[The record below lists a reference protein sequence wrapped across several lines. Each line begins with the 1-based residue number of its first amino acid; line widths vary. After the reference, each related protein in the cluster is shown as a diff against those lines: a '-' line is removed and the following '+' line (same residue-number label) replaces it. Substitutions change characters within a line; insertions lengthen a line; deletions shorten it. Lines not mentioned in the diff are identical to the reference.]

1 MRIDIVWNEETTQ
14 VDLVDGVVTVG
25 GATTDGICIAGLP
38 HGLLSLELDGGVL
51 KVTAIRSVRIGEAL
65 FPARVPRLLIEGEDL
80 KLPNDVIIRR
90 TPDAKKRESRKTI
103 GTAFVAQELLSGD
116 LAPQDTRAATLTCVT
131 GLDQGRIFPIPF
143 EENFIGRADD
153 AAIRVRDR
161 AVSRKHARLLR
172 RGREHVLQI
181 VPSSMNGIYVNGLL
195 LKKDRVLKTGDVIEI
210 GQTVLRF
217 DDAER
222 APEECTRI
230 VSPEEKAAAS
240 SKRATPAQP
249 TPAQP
254 APTPTIAAEP
264 VTAPKAAEPQLELVP
279 PPPAEPGVAAAPPAR
294 LDGRRR
300 WSLEVILMSAGIVLT
315 LLGVGVVAALLL

>member
-14 VDLVDGVVTVG
+14 VDLVDGVITVG
-25 GATTDGICIAGLP
+25 GAATDGICIAGLP
-38 HGLLSLELDGGVL
+38 HGLLSLHLEVGRLQ
-51 KVTAIRSVRIGEAL
+51 VTALRSVRIGEAL

-90 TPDAKKRESRKTI
+90 TVDVQKRESRKTI
-103 GTAFVAQELLSGD
+103 GTAFVAHELLAGD

-131 GLDQGRIFPIPF
+131 GLDQGRTFPIPF

-161 AVSRKHARLLR
+161 AVSRKHARLVR

-181 VPSSMNGIYVNGLL
+181 VASSMNGVYVNGLL
-195 LKKDRVLKTGDVIEI
+195 LKKDRVLKTGDVIEV

-222 APEECTRI
+222 APEERTR
-230 VSPEEKAAAS
+230 VEVAKEPAAPL
-240 SKRATPAQP
+240 KATP
-249 TPAQP
+249 
-254 APTPTIAAEP
+254 
-264 VTAPKAAEPQLELVP
+264 
-279 PPPAEPGVAAAPPAR
+279 AAPPAR
-294 LDGRRR
+294 PVPQPALVAAPMTAPRAAEPPLQLVPESAPPPAAVEPGRKRVT
-300 WSLEVILMSAGIVLT
+300 LEVVLMSAGIALT
-315 LLGVGVVAALLL
+315 LLGVGVAALML